1 MEWLKNMLM
10 NSVSYEITQIL
21 DIVRFRFIYR
31 MFNPRNFACP
41 NVVGLLPYQFAAIGG
56 RIQKR
61 WN

>member
-1 MEWLKNMLM
+1 MLM

-61 WN
+61 